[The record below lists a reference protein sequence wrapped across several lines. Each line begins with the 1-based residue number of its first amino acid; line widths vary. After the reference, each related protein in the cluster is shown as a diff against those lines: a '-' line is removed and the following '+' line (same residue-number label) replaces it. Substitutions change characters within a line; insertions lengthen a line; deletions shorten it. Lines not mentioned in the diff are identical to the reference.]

1 MTAKHLVQVFD
12 TLHFESLTTN
22 HLLSSRRSW
31 LKKLKAHIHHLICKE
46 IADFRRPKM
55 QKQQK
60 RRKKEKKERKKERK
74 REKKKKWRCKLKI
87 WLHLTVFEKIQKC

>member
-55 QKQQK
+55 QKQQN
-60 RRKKEKKERKKERK
+60 RRKKEKKKERE
-74 REKKKKWRCKLKI
+74 REEEEMEMQAQD
-87 WLHLTVFEKIQKC
+87 LTASHRG